1 MKKSN
6 NRWKNPW
13 FYVGIIGV
21 ILTAIGVDGS
31 TFTTWGAVAKGFM
44 DFIQNPF
51 LIGSCHRRQ
60 CDRLHQG
67 HRSGQSRLWG
77 GRLCRGHPQHDYDD
91 FAFDC
96 W

>member
-31 TFTTWGAVAKGFM
+31 TFTTWGVVAKGFM

-51 LIGSCHRRQ
+51 LNFPIFNGTVGFLASRKV
-60 CDRLHQG
+60 RL
-67 HRSGQSRLWG
+67 
-77 GRLCRGHPQHDYDD
+77 PQ
-91 FAFDC
+91 
-96 W
+96 